1 MFRIIRKIRYSDKEI
16 GFIIRKSWF
25 SNKRNYS
32 ISTEDA
38 ICDTLVKQANEL
50 KDIRVKMDYIVYNMH
65 KMDRRLINNEYTS
78 KDLLT
83 TNLQIVSRLDRHKQ
97 AIQKM
102 NKQLNNSI
110 VYDKP

>member
-16 GFIIRKSWF
+16 GFIKSHF
-25 SNKRNYS
+25 SNKRNY

-38 ICDTLVKQANEL
+38 ICDTLVKQTNEL
-50 KDIRVKMDYIVYNMH
+50 KDIRIKMDYIVYNMH

-78 KDLLT
+78 KELLT
-83 TNLQIVSRLDRHKQ
+83 TNLQIVSRLDIHKH

-102 NKQLNNSI
+102 VDGKNPI